1 MSSDITLFLLYQFWR
16 IWVIHDCCIINT
28 LLLMKF
34 KDKRPS
40 SLEYMSM
47 LIDIVREFKELFF
60 KVRK

>member
-1 MSSDITLFLLYQFWR
+1 
-16 IWVIHDCCIINT
+16 
-28 LLLMKF
+28 MKF

-47 LIDIVREFKELFF
+47 LKDIVREFKELFF

>member
-1 MSSDITLFLLYQFWR
+1 
-16 IWVIHDCCIINT
+16 
-28 LLLMKF
+28 MKF

-40 SLEYMSM
+40 SLEYMSK

>member
-1 MSSDITLFLLYQFWR
+1 
-16 IWVIHDCCIINT
+16 
-28 LLLMKF
+28 MKF

>member
-1 MSSDITLFLLYQFWR
+1 
-16 IWVIHDCCIINT
+16 
-28 LLLMKF
+28 MKF

-40 SLEYMSM
+40 FLEYMSM